1 MVDDRQAAAPRD
13 RAPGGLLT
21 SEGLLI
27 FFPAAPATNRH
38 QFLSRSL
45 NRPAN
50 IMTPISFA
58 SSAEPR
64 HHPDCCMAISQPL
77 LHNLANILPR
87 GPAISVLSIGSGTG
101 LLESLLLQMLEDSYD
116 ICGVEVSPA
125 VNKYLPEQNM
135 FFVGG
140 TWDLCPQAGK
150 SHVWI
155 FTYPREPKLIVKYLE
170 LHDHASLSKIIWL
183 GPKMD
188 WQDYEGVF
196 ASSRF
201 SLTVLEDCG
210 AATYEMVV
218 VAEPQVNGP

>member
-1 MVDDRQAAAPRD
+1 
-13 RAPGGLLT
+13 
-21 SEGLLI
+21 
-27 FFPAAPATNRH
+27 
-38 QFLSRSL
+38 
-45 NRPAN
+45 
-50 IMTPISFA
+50 MTAMDFA

-77 LHNLANILPR
+77 LHNLANLLPH

-101 LLESLLLQMLEDSYD
+101 LLESLLSQLLEDSYD
-116 ICGVEVSPA
+116 LCGVEVSPN

-140 TWDLCPQAGK
+140 TWDLCSQAGK

-155 FTYPREPKLIVKYLE
+155 FTYPREPKLIVQYLE
-170 LHDHASLSKIIWL
+170 SHDHDNLSKIIWL

-188 WQDYEGVF
+188 WQDYE
-196 ASSRF
+196 
-201 SLTVLEDCG
+201 DCG

-218 VAEPQVNGP
+218 VAEPESLRAQKTVTTLPPTSLPH